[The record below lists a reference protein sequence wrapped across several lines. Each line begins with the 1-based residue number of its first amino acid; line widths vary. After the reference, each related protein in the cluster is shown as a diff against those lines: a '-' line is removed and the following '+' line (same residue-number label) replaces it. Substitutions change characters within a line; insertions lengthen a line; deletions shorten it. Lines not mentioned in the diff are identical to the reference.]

1 MGSNGKAGFC
11 NAYEKKLLI
20 QNDSLYTPIGPCEEE
35 HEEAE
40 DNNSREIMASGTFK
54 NECLRHRKRIPH
66 QNSRQQ
72 LSRLKVRTEKS
83 AAILGLIVILFIFT
97 HCYRMA
103 LKVYEVALPNQNTIE
118 HFKTCF
124 ILKRYISILLP

>member
-11 NAYEKKLLI
+11 HAYEKKLLI
-20 QNDSLYTPIGPCEEE
+20 QNDYLYTSTGLLEE
-35 HEEAE
+35 HEEAK
-40 DNNSREIMASGTFK
+40 DNNSREIMASGTSK
-54 NECLRHRKRIPH
+54 NECLRHRKRITH
-66 QNSRQQ
+66 QNSQQQ

>member
-1 MGSNGKAGFC
+1 MGSNGNAGFC

-20 QNDSLYTPIGPCEEE
+20 QNDSIYASIGLCEEK
-35 HEEAE
+35 HEEE
-40 DNNSREIMASGTFK
+40 KDNNSREMMASGTFK
-54 NECLRHRKRIPH
+54 NECLRHRKQISH

-103 LKVYEVALPNQNTIE
+103 LKVYEVALPSQNTIE

-124 ILKRYISILLP
+124 ILKRLSFYN

>member
-1 MGSNGKAGFC
+1 MGSNSNTGFC
-11 NAYEKKLLI
+11 NAYGKRLLM
-20 QNDSLYTPIGPCEEE
+20 QNDSLYTSIGPCEEG
-35 HEEAE
+35 HEEVKS
-40 DNNSREIMASGTFK
+40 NNSREIMVSRTSK
-54 NECLRHRKRIPH
+54 NDSSRNRKRIPH

-83 AAILGLIVILFIFT
+83 ATILGLIVVLFIFT

-103 LKVYEVALPNQNTIE
+103 LKVYEVALPSLNTTE

-124 ILKRYISILLP
+124 ILKRYR